1 MATAIRCFTKPEVG
15 DEETATSAR
24 RGALSALCRRNFG
37 RHLQP
42 VDNSSR
48 FCSRLRSP
56 TRLVE
61 DALNCA
67 TKERGAFYA
76 EIGLCEDSGVARLSP
91 HNS

>member
-1 MATAIRCFTKPEVG
+1 MKPEVG
-15 DEETATSAR
+15 DEETGAATSAR

-37 RHLQP
+37 RYMQP
-42 VDNSSR
+42 VHNSSP

-67 TKERGAFYA
+67 TKERGGFMRRLAFA
-76 EIGLCEDSGVARLSP
+76 KIVGLLV
-91 HNS
+91 